1 MRHALLK
8 LTALCATLLAPLALH
23 APPVQAAP
31 AVATT
36 PANARVIVKFKTDS
50 ALVRRQA
57 LSAANP
63 AAQRTGQ
70 AEALGQ
76 RLGLTLSA
84 GAGVSDRSH
93 VVFASG
99 ISSAQLAQRLSADAE
114 VEYAVPD
121 ERRHAMVAPNDVYY
135 PALAGTIPAVGQW
148 YLRAPSGVVKAS
160 INVEP
165 AWDITWG
172 LPSVV
177 VAVLDSGVLFNHPD
191 LKTVANGGK
200 LLAGYDMISDAAT
213 ANDGN
218 GRDID
223 PSDPGDWVTSAEA
236 ASGVFA
242 QCEVTDSSWHGT
254 ATSAVVGALTNN
266 GEGMASVGRNV
277 RVLPVRVLGKC
288 GGFDSDIIAGMRWA
302 AGLSTGDSITA
313 PVNPNPAQ
321 VVNLSLGGVGAC
333 TAAYINAVQDLTALG
348 VTVVASAGNGTGH
361 AVASPANCPGVIAV
375 SGLRHVGSKVGYA
388 DIGPEVAISAPGG
401 NCVNA
406 TGECLYPILTASNTG
421 FNGPL
426 TNDYYTETG
435 TSFSAP
441 LVSGTVAL
449 MISANTT
456 QGFAALTPLQIKLAL
471 QGTARAFPTTGA
483 TSADGNLVREC
494 TAPQYTSTGAPIDQ
508 EQCYCSTGTCGAGML
523 DAGAAVKNIN
533 DGFVVFGNGV
543 QARIDANSRNT
554 QVGSV
559 LALSGLNSAVQSDDQ
574 ITQYLWTLVDGGGNV
589 VTQIVNPSSANASV
603 TPRAPGRFVVS
614 LKVTTRAGRTST
626 AQLTLVAGSG
636 AALDSGSGGGG
647 GALGA
652 VWLALLSLAVLALR
666 GAARRVG

>member
-23 APPVQAAP
+23 APLVQAAP
-31 AVATT
+31 VAAA
-36 PANARVIVKFKTDS
+36 PVNARVIVKFKTDS

-57 LSAANP
+57 LSAASP
-63 AAQRTGQ
+63 TAQRTGQ

-135 PALAGTIPAVGQW
+135 PAVAGTIPAVGQW

-160 INVEP
+160 IDVEP
-165 AWDITWG
+165 AWAITTG

-177 VAVLDSGVLFNHPD
+177 VAVLDTGVLFNHPD
-191 LKTVANGGK
+191 LKKVANGGN
-200 LLAGYDMISDAAT
+200 LLDGYDMINDAAT
-213 ANDGN
+213 ANDGG
-218 GRDID
+218 GRDAD
-223 PSDPGDWVTSAEA
+223 ASDPGDWITSGEA
-236 ASGVFA
+236 SGGVFA
-242 QCEVTDSSWHGT
+242 QCDVAESSWHGT
-254 ATSAVVGALTNN
+254 ATSAVIGALTNN

-277 RVLPVRVLGKC
+277 RVLPIRVLGKC

-302 AGLSTGDSITA
+302 AGLSTGDSVAA
-313 PVNPNPAQ
+313 PLNSNPAQ
-321 VVNLSLGGVGAC
+321 VVNLSLGGTGAC
-333 TAAYINAVQDLTALG
+333 TQAYINAVQDLTALG

-361 AVASPANCPGVIAV
+361 AVSSPANCPGVIAV

-388 DIGPEVAISAPGG
+388 DIGPEITISAPGG
-401 NCVNA
+401 NCVNL
-406 TGECLYPILTASNTG
+406 TGACLYPILTASNTG

-426 TNDYYTETG
+426 TNDYFTETG

-449 MISANTT
+449 MISANTAA
-456 QGFAALTPLQIKLAL
+456 GFTTALTPLDIKLAL
-471 QGTARAFPTTGA
+471 QGTARPFPTTGA
-483 TSADGNLVREC
+483 TSTDGLAVREC
-494 TAPQYTSTGAPIDQ
+494 TAPQYTATGTPIDQ
-508 EQCYCSTGTCGAGML
+508 DQCYCSTGTCGAGML

-543 QARIDANSRNT
+543 QARIDVNSRNALA
-554 QVGSV
+554 GSA
-559 LALSGLNSAVQSDDQ
+559 LALTGLNSIVQTGDQ
-574 ITQYLWTLVDGGGNV
+574 ITRYQWTLIDGGGNV
-589 VTQIVNPSSANASV
+589 VTQIDNPTSANASV
-603 TPRAPGRFVVS
+603 TPRAPGRFVVA
-614 LKVTTRAGRTST
+614 LTVTTRAGRSST
-626 AQLTLVAGSG
+626 TQVAVVAGGS
-636 AALDSGSGGGG
+636 AALDSGGGG
-647 GALGA
+647 GALGS
-652 VWLALLSLAVLALR
+652 VWLLLLGLAVLALR
-666 GAARRVG
+666 GAPRRIG